1 MIVRMLSGMGLI
13 NLSQDMTSGSTQ
25 KQIQKKEH
33 MFKISVLGAGKL
45 LEDQRG
51 SMSLSRNKYMS
62 FL

>member
-1 MIVRMLSGMGLI
+1 MIVLMHSGMEPI
-13 NLSQDMTSGSTQ
+13 SSNQDMTSGSTQ
-25 KQIQKKEH
+25 KQIKKKEH